1 VITEPILSRMGKTPL
16 FWPPKAYS
24 PQGAPEMRAIWK
36 QVTKARTRMFS
47 QAENSKIVMEIVCLV
62 LARSLGHKSSNI
74 RVFLVSDLH

>member
-1 VITEPILSRMGKTPL
+1 
-16 FWPPKAYS
+16 
-24 PQGAPEMRAIWK
+24 MRANWK

-47 QAENSKIVMEIVCLV
+47 QAENSKIVMALVCLV